1 MFMLLLKLLWLAILT
16 IILPL
21 IAGGCLRLPQ
31 PSYNRIELLLVR
43 FYAGEMLLFAGFLLL
58 SVPMILLERS
68 FTELKIAYSG
78 YAVVL
83 VGIAIVRYLRDRR
96 RRAPAAQAEEAVAA
110 PAANAAQAREATT
123 DAAKHTQISWYI
135 AGALLLLQLV
145 MALLFTYQDGD
156 DAYYVAVSTMT
167 TNNDEMY
174 KELAYTG
181 ETMTLDVRHAL
192 APFPVW
198 ISYLAAMSGIS
209 TVIVARTLL
218 QLILI
223 PQTYGIFYLM
233 GSRLLAGKRQ
243 QLPLFFLFTEVL
255 VLFGDYSYYSMENF
269 MLARSRQGKAALGS
283 ILLPLLLYLLLLLVT
298 ECKEKRKPSGG
309 LWLFL
314 VCVMCACCLCSTMGA
329 MLACLLVAAVGLC
342 TAVCYRRPLILLPMA
357 ACCTPCVV
365 FAALY
370 LILG

>member
-21 IAGGCLRLPQ
+21 IAGGCLRLSQ
-31 PSYNRIELLLVR
+31 SSYNRIESLLER

-83 VGIAIVRYLRDRR
+83 VGIALARYLRDRR
-96 RRAPAAQAEEAVAA
+96 RRAPAAQVEEAVAA
-110 PAANAAQAREATT
+110 PTAN
-123 DAAKHTQISWYI
+123 TQISWYI

-145 MALLFTYQDGD
+145 MALLLTYQDGD

-243 QLPLFFLFTEVL
+243 QLPLFLLFTEVL

-298 ECKEKRKPSGG
+298 ECKEQRKPSGG